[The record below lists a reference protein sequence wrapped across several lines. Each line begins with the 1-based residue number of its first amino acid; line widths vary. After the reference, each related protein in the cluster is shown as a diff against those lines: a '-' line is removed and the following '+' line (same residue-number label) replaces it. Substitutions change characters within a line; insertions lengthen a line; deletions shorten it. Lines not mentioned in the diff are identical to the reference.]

1 MTIKMS
7 LGNDLERKNFAHVIA
22 GLVTQGLT
30 FECVIL
36 GSNVTITLTGG
47 F

>member
-7 LGNDLERKNFAHVIA
+7 LGNDLERKNFSDVIA
-22 GLVTQGLT
+22 SLVAKGLT